1 MKKPLSAL
9 IALAAV
15 PALMM
20 AGLLFAVLPGA
31 ADTPPGRIS
40 FQIATGSTAGTF
52 FPVGEAIA
60 GLVSHP
66 PGVDRCSNADVC
78 GPAGLIVST
87 RTSEGAMDN
96 LIAVN
101 RGDVESGLAQSDV
114 IAAAVKGQGPF
125 KKLGPQSHVRVI
137 ASLFAEQVHLVV
149 AAKSKINGVAD
160 LRGKRVSLG
169 SDGSGVG
176 ITAREILAAWRL
188 PETAMKAS
196 HDDLFNAA
204 ALLEQGKI
212 DAFFAVGGIP
222 LDPVSDL
229 VMHGQARL
237 IPIDGPDRD
246 RLLKAVPSL
255 SSGVI
260 PGGAYTGN
268 GDIATVSARASW
280 IVRDSEPEALVY
292 GITRALFSPQNYNT
306 LAASHPSAREIG
318 LGTAA
323 LSPPAPLHPGAARFY
338 SDASRKTVR

>member
-1 MKKPLSAL
+1 MKKVFPAL
-9 IALAAV
+9 LVVAGI
-15 PALMM
+15 PALML
-20 AGLLFAVLPGA
+20 AGLLVMVLPGA
-31 ADTPPGRIS
+31 AETPPGRIS

-66 PGVDRCSNADVC
+66 PGVDRCANEDVC
-78 GPAGLIVST
+78 GPPGLIVST
-87 RTSEGAMDN
+87 RTSEGAADN

-137 ASLFAEQVHLVV
+137 ASLFSEQVHLVV
-149 AAKSKINGVAD
+149 AAKSKINSVAD
-160 LRGKRVSLG
+160 LKGKRVSLG

-176 ITAREILAAWRL
+176 ITAQEILSAWRL

-196 HDDLFNAA
+196 HDDLFDAA
-204 ALLEQGKI
+204 SLLKQGKL
-212 DAFFAVGGIP
+212 DAFFAVGGVP

-237 IPIDGPDRD
+237 IPIDGPNRD
-246 RLLKAVPSL
+246 KLLKSVPSL
-255 SSGVI
+255 SSGTI
-260 PGGAYTGN
+260 PYAAYLGTGA
-268 GDIATVSARASW
+268 IATVSARALW
-280 IVRDSEPEALVY
+280 IVRDSEPDALVY
-292 GITRALFSPQNYNT
+292 GITRALFSPQNYNS

-318 LGTAA
+318 LSTAA
-323 LSPPAPLHPGAARFY
+323 QSPPAPLHPGAARFY
-338 SDASRKTVR
+338 SDAGRNPKR